1 MIISAIY
8 TDLFIFISPSRAFC
22 LYRHSYT
29 IFVHYHF
36 FSDFLLIFFAFA
48 MLSHEVYIHRCELK
62 TSLVERIISASEKV
76 LHTISGTRWISRIHR
91 NPPNSRRIQWIRFGT
106 SGTTALVLVS
116 MYKYVNML
124 LLFFFSHLSF
134 CRAVNTTFFLSSRQN
149 SRETLGADDVIGASD
164 STGRGRNVTSS
175 FSGQRITDHSH
186 RSSAN
191 PTFP

>member
-29 IFVHYHF
+29 IFVHYLF
-36 FSDFLLIFFAFA
+36 FQIFCFDFFVAFA

-76 LHTISGTRWISRIHR
+76 LHTISGTRRISRIRR
-91 NPPNSRRIQWIRFGT
+91 NPQNSRRIQWIRFGT

-124 LLFFFSHLSF
+124 LLFFF
-134 CRAVNTTFFLSSRQN
+134 
-149 SRETLGADDVIGASD
+149 
-164 STGRGRNVTSS
+164 
-175 FSGQRITDHSH
+175 
-186 RSSAN
+186 
-191 PTFP
+191 